1 MTSRTELNTQGWELP
16 AHATHELGTERT
28 RYCVC
33 IFVINEGKKIAAQ
46 LERMKPLASQV
57 DIIIADGG
65 STDGSLEP
73 DFLRRMGVRTLLV
86 KQGPGKLSAQ
96 MRMAFAYA
104 LRQGYAG
111 VVTIDG
117 NNKDDPSAIPDFLRA
132 LDAGM
137 DHVQGSRFVPG
148 GIAENTPAARW
159 LGIRLLHAP
168 LISLSAGVRYTDTT
182 NGFRAYSRRFLL
194 DPRVLPFRDVFSA
207 YELHYYLAIRAAR
220 LGFQVKELP
229 VTRRYPNHGPVPT
242 KINGMRGNLFVL
254 RTLFKACLHHYDPP
268 AAPTASPSPMEAP
281 RG

>member
-1 MTSRTELNTQGWELP
+1 MTTQP
-16 AHATHELGTERT
+16 ALDDQDWQVPAFAAHELGTERT

-33 IFVINEGKKIAAQ
+33 IFVINEGKKVAAQ
-46 LERMKPLASQV
+46 LERMRPLTSQV

-65 STDGSLEP
+65 STDGSLEL

-96 MRMAFAYA
+96 MRMALAYA

-132 LDAGM
+132 MDSGV

-148 GIAENTPAARW
+148 GIAENTPPARW

-168 LISLSAGVRYTDTT
+168 LISLASGVRYTDTT
-182 NGFRAYSRRFLL
+182 NGFRAYSRRLL
-194 DPRVLPFRDVFSA
+194 IDSRVAPFREVFSA

-220 LGFQVKELP
+220 IGFRVEELP
-229 VTRRYPNHGPVPT
+229 VTRRYPGHGPVPT
-242 KINGMRGNLFVL
+242 KISGMRGNLFVL
-254 RTLFKACLHHYDPP
+254 RTLFKACLQQYNPP
-268 AAPTASPSPMEAP
+268 AEAP